1 MTAFAKPILIASLIL
16 FVIFFTN
23 VGIGAAG
30 NTEFL
35 GDVPQML
42 LLLASV
48 FLFVVGILRCEAR
61 SMEQDDADR
70 I

>member
-1 MTAFAKPILIASLIL
+1 MTAFAKPILIASLVL

-42 LLLASV
+42 LLASV

-61 SMEQDDADR
+61 SKEQDDADR
-70 I
+70 T